1 VASVTSDQ
9 KTSARRATPPPTTC
23 ARRSAFALSLVS
35 DQGGRASPVAA
46 ATWLAGHGGIRGIP
60 RHGWTLTGQN
70 RDGATVV
77 SRRTV
82 LHAIRGSDGTWQ
94 VDSGYTCR

>member
-1 VASVTSDQ
+1 M
-9 KTSARRATPPPTTC
+9 
-23 ARRSAFALSLVS
+23 
-35 DQGGRASPVAA
+35 
-46 ATWLAGHGGIRGIP
+46 WLAGHGGIRGIP